1 MSKYDLFRRRIA
13 PVAFGLAIVLMA
25 RESCHKQEQ
34 EHATFVLDLG
44 AAQGKASAVNAELVV
59 KGDVVGVFHR
69 AALDDGSMGKVKFE
83 AVLPAE
89 DAELRIDVDLPDGP
103 HHLVR
108 SVHAADGA
116 TVVVPLGDELK

>member
-25 RESCHKQEQ
+25 RESCHKQDQ
-34 EHATFVLDLG
+34 AHATFVLDLG
-44 AAQGKASAVNAELVV
+44 AAQREARAVNAELWM
-59 KGDVVGVFHR
+59 KGEVVGVFHR
-69 AALDDGSMGKVKFE
+69 AALDDHSIGSVRFD
-83 AVLPAE
+83 AVLPAS
-89 DAELRIDVDLPDGP
+89 DGELRIDVDLADGP

-108 SVHAADGA
+108 AVHAADGA